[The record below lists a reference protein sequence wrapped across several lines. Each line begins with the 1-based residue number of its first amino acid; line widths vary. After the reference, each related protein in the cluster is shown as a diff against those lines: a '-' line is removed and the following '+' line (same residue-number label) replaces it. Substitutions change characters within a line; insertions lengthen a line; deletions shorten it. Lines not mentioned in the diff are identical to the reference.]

1 MLDLLY
7 HFATLSSSF
16 SICYNRGDM
25 PGKKKKPTQAKAV
38 VNRRA
43 RFDYD
48 LGDEIVAGLVLTGP
62 EVRAARDGHIQ
73 LKGSFVTIR
82 SDELWLN
89 NASFSLKLNQKGQP
103 NARTV
108 DTEPRKLLASRK
120 QIDMLSNRRK
130 EGLTIVPTKLIT
142 TGKFIKI
149 VIALG
154 KGKKRY
160 DKRETLKRRDQERE
174 SKRALKSV

>member
-1 MLDLLY
+1 M
-7 HFATLSSSF
+7 
-16 SICYNRGDM
+16 GQ
-25 PGKKKKPTQAKAV
+25 KKKPTTTPKAI

-43 RFDYD
+43 RFDYE
-48 LGDEIVAGLVLTGP
+48 LGDEIVAGLALTGP

-82 SDELWLN
+82 NNELWLN
-89 NASFSLKLNQKGQP
+89 NASFSIKLNQKGDP
-103 NARTV
+103 SARSI

-120 QIDMLSNRRK
+120 QIDTLASK
-130 EGLTIVPTKLIT
+130 KKSGLTIVPTRLLT
-142 TGKFIKI
+142 NGKYIKV

-154 KGKKRY
+154 KGKKNY

-174 SKRALKSV
+174 SNRAIKHA